1 MTMGNLIQI
10 TNQEEAIK
18 LLNLEGFT
26 EWMHTADSD
35 QINLDVVSSM
45 LIENF
50 SKANQDI
57 VNSLSLAA
65 QFWEDDSK
73 VGHIACILYE
83 HREADTVI
91 EYPEID
97 GIEVKP
103 QAEGVEN
110 NFYTFGS
117 RVLIY
122 HRTDNGNKSGNYLNI
137 EGVNDS
143 DHMAMGIKVT
153 IAYDYMDVIPT
164 SLSSLFE

>member
-1 MTMGNLIQI
+1 MTMSNLIQI
-10 TNQEEAIK
+10 TNQDEAIK

-26 EWMHTADSD
+26 QWINTAESD
-35 QINLDVVSSM
+35 QVNLDIVSSM

-50 SKANQDI
+50 ANANPDI
-57 VNSLSLAA
+57 INSLSLAA

-91 EYPEID
+91 EYPD
-97 GIEVKP
+97 SIEVKS
-103 QAEGVEN
+103 QESGTDN

-122 HRTDNGNKSGNYLNI
+122 HRTDSGNSSGNYINI